1 MNLKFLKDSK
11 AQGNA
16 NTLYMILVIA
26 IVAVVL
32 IAVIK
37 PMFRDSVKASSTQAG
52 EK

>member
-1 MNLKFLKDSK
+1 MNSKFLLETK

-37 PMFRDSVKASSTQAG
+37 PMFRDTLKTSSTQAG
-52 EK
+52 

>member
-1 MNLKFLKDSK
+1 MNSKFLWETK

-37 PMFRDSVKASSTQAG
+37 PMFRDSIKASTTQAG

>member
-1 MNLKFLKDSK
+1 MNSKFLLETK

-37 PMFRDSVKASSTQAG
+37 PMFRDSINVGKTQAG